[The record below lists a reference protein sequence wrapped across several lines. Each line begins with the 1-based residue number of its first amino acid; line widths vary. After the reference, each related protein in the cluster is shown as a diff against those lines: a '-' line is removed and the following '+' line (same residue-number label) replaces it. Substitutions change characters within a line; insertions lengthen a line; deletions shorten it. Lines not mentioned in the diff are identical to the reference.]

1 MLGHSNILPTRSCIG
16 VWDIMLGR
24 LRFVL
29 ANSSLG
35 AIITRA
41 VLAEDGLHLAAAESG
56 DLLYWSLQ
64 SRYVLQSKLRDT

>member
-1 MLGHSNILPTRSCIG
+1 MSSKANIAVTATRGCIG

-24 LRFVL
+24 LMFCL
-29 ANSSLG
+29 AHSSLG
-35 AIITRA
+35 AIITQV

-64 SRYVLQSKLRDT
+64 SR

>member
-1 MLGHSNILPTRSCIG
+1 
-16 VWDIMLGR
+16 MLGR

-64 SRYVLQSKLRDT
+64 SRYVKL

>member
-1 MLGHSNILPTRSCIG
+1 
-16 VWDIMLGR
+16 MLGR

-64 SRYVLQSKLRDT
+64 SKYDKL